1 MASRPQ
7 NQLCPD
13 LTPWKPTPTQLPQD
27 WIHFSNTLAEQ
38 MKGMHRTYTLNVK
51 YDAQRV
57 GALLQSWGL
66 PWQVVMAG
74 VLWGNNQEYLH
85 LSQLQE
91 AEQGLRHI
99 RAAKNYY
106 YYNPNEKIPP
116 LFTPHHAYFDERLL

>member
-1 MASRPQ
+1 MASKPQ

-27 WIHFSNTLAEQ
+27 WINFSRLLAEQ
-38 MKGMHRTYTLNVK
+38 AKGTLRTYTLNVK

-74 VLWGNNQEYLH
+74 FLWEYNHEYFH
-85 LSQLQE
+85 LSKLHV
-91 AEQGLRHI
+91 AGQGISHFRQP
-99 RAAKNYY
+99 KNY
-106 YYNPNEKIPP
+106 NNSLQNRNLTP
-116 LFTPHHAYFDERLL
+116 LFKPHYGFFGAL

>member
-74 VLWGNNQEYLH
+74 FFLVRKQGYLPLSKINDVEQEMIPY
-85 LSQLQE
+85 SN
-91 AEQGLRHI
+91 
-99 RAAKNYY
+99 AKKFFY
-106 YYNPNEKIPP
+106 
-116 LFTPHHAYFDERLL
+116 

>member
-74 VLWGNNQEYLH
+74 FLWGNNQEEVYLMKFNVGD
-85 LSQLQE
+85 E
-91 AEQGLRHI
+91 VVAHI
-99 RAAKNYY
+99 IQRK
-106 YYNPNEKIPP
+106 KK
-116 LFTPHHAYFDERLL
+116 